1 MTLCPNAE
9 RGWDWGGQR
18 WDGAGL
24 VGWEGMRQMRVGYDY
39 FILRGWDWGGE
50 GVGWT
55 RVG

>member
-24 VGWEGMRQMRVGYDY
+24 VGWEEMRQMRVGYDY